1 MTRNIVKYGG
11 LALVII
17 GVLLVTRNLFT
28 SDSNWKKNTKNKEEY
43 YNVEVRLLEEDTD
56 TFIAGASLVIK
67 DIDGEIISGWTTEGG
82 SYTVTDLKEGLYTL
96 EEEVAPSGYSLNED
110 GVAFEVKDEDSVV
123 TMYNTKLSEEEL
135 RQIEEENRIKNT
147 TTSDV
152 LVDNTSSKKNIFIV
166 LSGIISI
173 LVGGYLIL
181 LSKKNICDLSL

>member
-1 MTRNIVKYGG
+1 MTGNIVKYGG

-17 GVLLVTRNLFT
+17 GVLLVARNLFT

-67 DIDGEIISGWTTEGG
+67 DIDGEIISGWTTEDGA
-82 SYTVTDLKEGLYTL
+82 YTVTDLKEGLYTL

-123 TMYNTKLSEEEL
+123 TMYNTKLSLEEL

-152 LVDNTSSKKNIFIV
+152 LVDNTSSKKSIFIV
-166 LSGIISI
+166 MSGIISI
-173 LVGGYLIL
+173 LVGGYFIL
-181 LSKKNICDLSL
+181 LSKKNICD